1 MAIDFATFV
10 STVPFIICPG
20 LPVLIRGEHGIG
32 KSEVVYQ
39 IAARLGLPVVERRA
53 SQMTEGDLLG
63 LPSIDGE
70 STRWNAPDWLK
81 TACDSAVVLFLDEV
95 DRASIEVRQGI
106 FELTDSRKLN
116 GWKLHP
122 GTRIFAACN
131 GGQHAGAASYQVG
144 EMDPAELD
152 RWCVYDVQPSVSDWL
167 DWAKNNVDPMV
178 WDFVNQNHDHL
189 EHKPAQ
195 GGYEPDKVYPSRRSW
210 KRLSD
215 VLAGAFLLDDNNSLG
230 TVFHLA
236 TSIVGFEAAVSFK
249 DFVEQYDRQVSVE
262 DILDHGQLD
271 KLAAFSIN
279 DHLAL
284 VEKLDASD
292 RLKTEMSD
300 DSIQNLANWFVTI
313 PSEVAMKLFALVGN
327 SNDNNIVRLHRTTAN
342 NGQTVMSYVASMLN
356 IG

>member
-1 MAIDFATFV
+1 MAIDFATFINTV
-10 STVPFIICPG
+10 SPILSAG

-39 IAARLGLPVVERRA
+39 TAARLGLPVVERRA
-53 SQMTEGDLLG
+53 SQMTEGDLMG

-81 TACDSAVVLFLDEV
+81 EACDNAVVLFLDEV

-116 GWKLHP
+116 GWKLHA

-131 GGQHAGAASYQVG
+131 GGQHAGASSYQVG

-152 RWCVYDVQPSVSDWL
+152 RWCVFDVQPSVSDWL
-167 DWAKNNVDPMV
+167 NWAKDKVDPMV
-178 WDFVNQNHDHL
+178 WDFVNQNHVHL
-189 EHKPAQ
+189 EHKPSE
-195 GGYEPDKVYPSRRSW
+195 GGYEPNKVYPSRRSW
-210 KRLSD
+210 KRLND
-215 VLAGAFLLDDNNSLG
+215 VLAGACLLEDNANLG
-230 TVFHLA
+230 VVFHLA

-249 DFVEQYDRQVSVE
+249 DFVEKYDRQVTVE
-262 DILDHGQLD
+262 DVLDHGKLD
-271 KLAAFSIN
+271 KIAAFAIN

-284 VEKLDASD
+284 VEKLDASGI
-292 RLKTEMSD
+292 LKTPMND
-300 DSIQNLANWFVTI
+300 DQILNLANWFVTI

-327 SNDNNIVRLHRTTAN
+327 SNDDNIVRLHRTTAS
-342 NGQTVMSYVASMLN
+342 NGQTVMQYVVTMLN
-356 IG
+356 G